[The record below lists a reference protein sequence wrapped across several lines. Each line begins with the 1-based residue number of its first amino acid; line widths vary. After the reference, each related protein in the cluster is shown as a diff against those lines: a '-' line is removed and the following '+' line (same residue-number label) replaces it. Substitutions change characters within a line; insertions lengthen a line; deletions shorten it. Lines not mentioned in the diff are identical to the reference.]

1 MHDSQAGLTAG
12 FGSRTAADPPHI
24 NPRSTLTTATLTT
37 SRSLEHACL
46 AAKVCDDL
54 RGKDTIVLDLTGI
67 TPLFDYFVISTG
79 NSRRQIHA
87 IADEVQRVL
96 KRHGS
101 KRRGL
106 EGVESSKWVVQDFG
120 DVIVHVFTDEARAL
134 YDLEHLWGDA
144 PRIDWADLVD
154 RFVDE
159 EDAA

>member
-1 MHDSQAGLTAG
+1 LS
-12 FGSRTAADPPHI
+12 
-24 NPRSTLTTATLTT
+24 TATLTK
-37 SRSLEHACL
+37 SRSLGHACL

-79 NSRRQIHA
+79 NSRRQMHA
-87 IADEVQRVL
+87 IAEEVQRVL

-101 KRRGL
+101 PRLGQ
-106 EGVESSKWVVQDFG
+106 EGADSSKWIVQDFG
-120 DVIVHVFTDEARAL
+120 DVVVHLFTEEARGL

-154 RFVDE
+154 QFLDD
-159 EDAA
+159 DAA